1 MTVEFFKKDLEYWG
15 IDKLMMEPCC
25 ALESYPKIETCVNE
39 KQVKKKK
46 VENTMEQKL
55 FKTIKYDFS

>member
-46 VENTMEQKL
+46 W
-55 FKTIKYDFS
+55 KTQCSKNCLKP

>member
-1 MTVEFFKKDLEYWG
+1 MPVEFFKKDLEYWG

-46 VENTMEQKL
+46 W
-55 FKTIKYDFS
+55 KTQWSKNCLKP